1 MNVVFYKSL
10 FDLKLLLKTEALC
23 LGNGLTE
30 HVGAAIISSFYWI
43 LTQLK

>member
-10 FDLKLLLKTEALC
+10 FDLKLLLKQALC

-30 HVGAAIISSFYWI
+30 LVGAAIISSFYWI